1 MKFKSVPTVSISWF
15 LLPYLNNFV
24 LMLGKAGY
32 LDVEEREVNLE
43 EKIEE
48 LLEKKNY
55 SELKNIL
62 VSMNGAD
69 ISSLF
74 EEMPRN
80 KIPLLFRLLPKVL
93 AAEVFVEM
101 EADAQ
106 AMLIQ
111 GFSDNELKEVLDEL
125 YLDDA
130 VDIVEEMPANVVK
143 RILLNTDPDTRNMIN
158 ELLKYPDDSAGSIM
172 TIEYVSL
179 RLNMTVEE
187 AIKRIRRTG
196 IDKETIYTCYVTDE
210 NRILLG
216 SVSIKTLLLS
226 DENDYIKNI
235 MDTNYISV
243 HTLEDKE
250 DVANKFNRYD
260 LLAIPVVDD
269 ENRLVG
275 IVTFDDAID
284 VMQDEA
290 TEDIKKMAAIIP
302 SDKTYFKT
310 SVFETWKA
318 RIPWLL
324 LLMVSATFTG
334 MIITSFED
342 ALAAYTV
349 LTAYIPMLMD
359 TGGNS
364 GGQASVTII
373 RALSLEE
380 VEFGDIFKVIWKEAR
395 VAVFCGLTLGVC
407 NFAKLLIFDRLSLT
421 VAFVVCATLVIT
433 VLIAKVI
440 GCTLPILAKK
450 MGFDPAVMASP
461 FITTIVDA
469 ISLIVYFRIA
479 SMVLGI

>member
-1 MKFKSVPTVSISWF
+1 M
-15 LLPYLNNFV
+15 
-24 LMLGKAGY
+24 
-32 LDVEEREVNLE
+32 EERITDLDEKILELLE
-43 EKIEE
+43 EKR
-48 LLEKKNY
+48 Y
-55 SELKNIL
+55 SDIKSIL
-62 VSMNGAD
+62 CKMNSAD
-69 ISSLF
+69 IAALF
-74 EEMPRN
+74 EELNMV

-93 AAEVFVEM
+93 AAETFVEM
-101 EADAQ
+101 EPNAQ
-106 AMLIQ
+106 AMLIH

-143 RILLNTDPDTRNMIN
+143 RILSNTDPDTRKMIN
-158 ELLKYPDDSAGSIM
+158 EILKYPDDSAGSIM

-179 RLNMTVEE
+179 RPSMSVEE

-196 IDKETIYTCYVTDE
+196 VDKETIYTCYVTDD
-210 NRILLG
+210 NRVLLG
-216 SVSIKTLLLS
+216 TVSIKDLLLS
-226 DENDYIKNI
+226 EETELIKDI
-235 MDTNYISV
+235 MDMNSISV
-243 HTLEDKE
+243 HTMEDQE
-250 DVANKFNRYD
+250 QVANKFNKYD

-302 SDKTYFKT
+302 SDKAYFRT
-310 SVFETWKA
+310 TVFETWKA

-324 LLMVSATFTG
+324 LLMISATFTG

-342 ALAAYTV
+342 ALAVQAV
-349 LTAYIPMLMD
+349 LTAFIPMLMD

-373 RALSLEE
+373 RALSLGE
-380 VEFGDIFKVIWKEAR
+380 VEFSDIFRVIWKEFR
-395 VAVFCGLTLGVC
+395 VAVACGLTLSVC
-407 NFAKLLIFDRLSLT
+407 NFVKLLLIDRVSMSI
-421 VAFVVCATLVIT
+421 AFVICLT
-433 VLIAKVI
+433 LIATVIIAKFI

-450 MGFDPAVMASP
+450 IGFDPAVMASP

-469 ISLIVYFRIA
+469 ISLLIYFRIA
-479 SMVLGI
+479 TIVLKI

>member
-1 MKFKSVPTVSISWF
+1 M
-15 LLPYLNNFV
+15 
-24 LMLGKAGY
+24 
-32 LDVEEREVNLE
+32 EEREMNRD
-43 EKIEE
+43 EKVLTDRVEE
-48 LLEKKNY
+48 LLANKDY
-55 SELKNIL
+55 AQLKEIL
-62 VSMNGAD
+62 VPMNAAD

-74 EEMPRN
+74 EELPEN

-101 EADAQ
+101 EPEAQ

-143 RILLNTDPDTRNMIN
+143 RILLNTDAETRNMIN
-158 ELLKYPDDSAGSIM
+158 EILKYPDDSAGSIM

-179 RLNMTVEE
+179 RLNMTVED

-196 IDKETIYTCYVTDE
+196 IDKETIYTCYVTDSS
-210 NRILLG
+210 RFLHGAI
-216 SVSIKTLLLS
+216 SIKTLLLAEE
-226 DENDYIKNI
+226 DEYIKDI
-235 MDTNYISV
+235 MDTNFVSV
-243 HTLEDKE
+243 HTYEDQE
-250 DVANKFNRYD
+250 DVANKFNKYD

-302 SDKTYFKT
+302 SDKSYFRT
-310 SVFETWKA
+310 TIFETWMS

-364 GGQASVTII
+364 GGQASVTVI
-373 RALSLEE
+373 RALSLDEI
-380 VEFGDIFKVIWKEAR
+380 EFSDIFKVIWKESR
-395 VAVFCGLTLGVC
+395 VAVLCGMTLGICNFVKLLLFDRVNVTVAAVVCLTL
-407 NFAKLLIFDRLSLT
+407 
-421 VAFVVCATLVIT
+421 VVT

-450 MGFDPAVMASP
+450 IGFDPAVMASP

-469 ISLIVYFRIA
+469 VSLLVYFRIA
-479 SMVLGI
+479 SMMLGIK

>member
-1 MKFKSVPTVSISWF
+1 M
-15 LLPYLNNFV
+15 N
-24 LMLGKAGY
+24 
-32 LDVEEREVNLE
+32 LDRGVDEKELVEQ
-43 EKIEE
+43 IET
-48 LLEKKNY
+48 LLEQKDY
-55 SELKNIL
+55 TQLKDIL
-62 VSMNGAD
+62 TAMNPVD
-69 ISSLF
+69 ISSVFDELKD
-74 EEMPRN
+74 N
-80 KIPLLFRLLPKVL
+80 KIPLLFRLLPKEQ

-106 AMLIQ
+106 ELLIR

-143 RILLNTDPDTRNMIN
+143 RILLNTDSDTRRMIN
-158 ELLKYPDDSAGSIM
+158 EILKYPDDSAGSIM

-179 RLNMTVEE
+179 RLNMTVSE

-196 IDKETIYTCYVTDE
+196 IDKETIYTCYVTDSS
-210 NRILLG
+210 RFLHG
-216 SVSIKTLLLS
+216 AVSIKTLLLS
-226 DENDYIKNI
+226 DEDDLIKDI
-235 MDTNYISV
+235 MDTNYVSV
-243 HTLEDKE
+243 HTHEDQE
-250 DVANKFNRYD
+250 AVANKFNKYD

-302 SDKTYFKT
+302 SDKSYFKT
-310 SVFETWKA
+310 TTFDTFKA

-334 MIITSFED
+334 SIITSFES
-342 ALAAYTV
+342 ALAKFTV

-364 GGQASVTII
+364 GGQASATVI

-380 VEFGDIFKVIWKEAR
+380 IEFGDILKVIWKEAR
-395 VAVFCGLTLGVC
+395 VALMCGLTLAVC
-407 NFAKLLIFDRLSLT
+407 NFVKLLLLDKIT
-421 VAFVVCATLVIT
+421 IPVALVVCMTLVVTIFF
-433 VLIAKVI
+433 AKII

-450 MGFDPAVMASP
+450 IGFDPAVMASP

-469 ISLIVYFRIA
+469 ISLLVYFRIA
-479 SMVLGI
+479 TMILHL

>member
-1 MKFKSVPTVSISWF
+1 M
-15 LLPYLNNFV
+15 
-24 LMLGKAGY
+24 
-32 LDVEEREVNLE
+32 EEMRLE
-43 EKIEE
+43 KKIEE
-48 LLEKKNY
+48 LLAEKKY
-55 SELKNIL
+55 SEIKE
-62 VSMNGAD
+62 VFAQMNGAD
-69 ISSLF
+69 ISALF
-74 EEMPRN
+74 EEVPEN

-93 AAEVFVEM
+93 AAETFVEM

-106 AMLIQ
+106 KMLIQ
-111 GFSDNELKEVLDEL
+111 GFSDNELKDVFNEL

-143 RILLNTDPDTRNMIN
+143 RILANTDPDTRKMIN
-158 ELLKYPDDSAGSIM
+158 EVLKYPDDSAGSIM

-196 IDKETIYTCYVTDE
+196 VDKETIYTCYVTDE
-210 NRILLG
+210 NRVLLG
-216 SVSIKTLLLS
+216 NISIKTLLLA
-226 DENDYIKNI
+226 DENDVIKDI
-235 MDTNYISV
+235 MDTNFISA
-243 HTLEDKE
+243 HTLEDQE
-250 DVANKFNRYD
+250 TVANKFNKYD

-275 IVTFDDAID
+275 IITFDDAID

-310 SVFETWKA
+310 TVFETWKA

-380 VEFGDIFKVIWKEAR
+380 IEFSDIFRVIWKESR
-395 VAVFCGLTLGVC
+395 VAILCGLTLSIC
-407 NFAKLLIFDRLSLT
+407 NFVKLLLIDRVT
-421 VAFVVCATLVIT
+421 VQVALVVCITLAVT
-433 VLIAKVI
+433 VLMAKII

-450 MGFDPAVMASP
+450 IGFDPAVMASP

-469 ISLIVYFRIA
+469 ISLIVYFRVA
-479 SMVLGI
+479 SIFLGI